1 MPYLFCIRTFYSVKI
16 NNYADDGWL
25 NPPGDQRASD
35 NMTHTDYSREQF
47 MEEKLSVLGMTLEE
61 PNRSQWEELALSTI
75 VHFNFLL
82 KNVS

>member
-1 MPYLFCIRTFYSVKI
+1 
-16 NNYADDGWL
+16 
-25 NPPGDQRASD
+25 
-35 NMTHTDYSREQF
+35 